1 MIKSLHEIQAKR
13 DFVELYKNDR
23 TIFTQEYSDIF
34 DESKDSDEAFL
45 QIKDSLINI
54 EKIKEELYSS
64 LNM

>member
-23 TIFTQEYSDIF
+23 TIFTKEYSDIF
-34 DESKDSDEAFL
+34 DESKDSDEEFL
-45 QIKDSLINI
+45 KIKENLLNI
-54 EKIKEELYSS
+54 EKIKEELYSN